1 MFFKKNINKKN
12 KKGFTLIELLV
23 SLSIFTFV
31 LTASVSALLAMVT
44 ANKQTQVTKTVMDS
58 LDFVLEEIS
67 RDMRVGTNYHCGGIT
82 HGGAHGSDCSG
93 GNLISYMPEDALGST
108 PERRRVA
115 YRITAGGVIQKKPT
129 DTDSTGWIAL
139 TDPSIVQITR
149 LRFFTQGIAS
159 ASDELQPRV
168 TVVLS
173 GYVVVSG
180 SDDRD
185 IRRDFNLQTTI
196 SQRLLD
202 RR

>member
-129 DTDSTGWIAL
+129 NGLGWIAL